1 MNNRRKHLTFMMEL
15 WNSFNKL
22 VGTKLVT
29 ENIVKL
35 SPSGSKAARG
45 GRYNIETGA
54 WKKIRILHHI
64 VTRSEALYDE
74 I

>member
-1 MNNRRKHLTFMMEL
+1 M
-15 WNSFNKL
+15 
-22 VGTKLVT
+22 GTKLVT

-64 VTRSEALYDE
+64 VNIITRSEAPLWWNLNCVYNSAE
-74 I
+74 

>member
-1 MNNRRKHLTFMMEL
+1 M
-15 WNSFNKL
+15 
-22 VGTKLVT
+22 GTKLVT

-64 VTRSEALYDE
+64 VNIITRSEAFYGE